1 MFKNSSIQQNLLQN
15 GFAVI
20 DANLLNEVDELQK
33 YIAEHFQFIGNDFY
47 YSLLSNSFEQNKV
60 LQSFIKGIL
69 NNFYEAQFIG
79 CRTITESFLAKPA
92 KTSSELL
99 LHQDW
104 NYTDEK
110 KCAAYNI
117 WIPLSDVTEEN
128 GTLFFLKGSHLWF
141 NNLRSCTL
149 PTARIS
155 MNNFSL
161 EQIETVI
168 VKKGQALLFHPA
180 VFHGSYPN
188 HSLQNRIVVTATLLS
203 QGAPFIYYQQ
213 SELPDEVKV
222 FQLNDDGF
230 LKDLKTI
237 AGGENPDARVINR
250 LKYSHRII
258 TATELKE
265 KLMMQSL

>member
-1 MFKNSSIQQNLLQN
+1 MFKNATVEQNLAQN

-20 DANLLNEVDELQK
+20 NANLLAEVEELQN
-33 YIAEHFQFIGNDFY
+33 YIAEHFQFTGNDFY
-47 YSLLSNSFEQNKV
+47 YSLLANTFEQNKV
-60 LQSFIKGIL
+60 LQNSIRKIL
-69 NNFYEAQFIG
+69 NSFYETQFTG
-79 CRTITESFLAKPA
+79 CRTITESFLVKPA
-92 KTSSELL
+92 NTFDELL

-104 NYTDEK
+104 NYTDERNFS
-110 KCAAYNI
+110 AYNI
-117 WIPLSDVTEEN
+117 WIPLTDVTEEN

-141 NNLRSCTL
+141 NNLRSATL

-155 MNNFSL
+155 MNNFSS

-203 QGAPFIYYQQ
+203 KEAPFLYYQQ
-213 SELPDEVKV
+213 SESPNEVNV
-222 FQLNDDGF
+222 FQLNDDTF

-237 AGGENPDARVINR
+237 AVGGNPDAQEISR
-250 LKYSHRII
+250 LKYSHQTI
-258 TATELKE
+258 TDTELKE
-265 KLMMQSL
+265 KLLAQSL